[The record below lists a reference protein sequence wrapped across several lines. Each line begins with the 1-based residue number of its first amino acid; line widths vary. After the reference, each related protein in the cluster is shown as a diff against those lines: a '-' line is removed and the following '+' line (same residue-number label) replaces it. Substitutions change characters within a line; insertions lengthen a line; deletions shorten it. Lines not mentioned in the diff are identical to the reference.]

1 MPARPWRQDE
11 EEYLEGA
18 RRELRERCREELG
31 GFVGDLA
38 EWTLF
43 MTLTFDP
50 LVMAGTSE
58 AALEA
63 GRRQL
68 AVPAVSRWTAMRRF
82 RYFLEHASDVVGRP
96 TVGVVALEPHQSGQP
111 HGHGLLSIEGGV
123 VGGEIVSL
131 SRLWR
136 EYRGNGWIR
145 LEEPRSQ
152 EDVTG
157 YCAKY
162 MAKDA
167 SELVFSSSLVC
178 GPEARP
184 RTTKPPSWSADHEG
198 PPAGP
203 RAIQSQSL
211 SEPGGS
217 PERSDPLTAW

>member
-1 MPARPWRQDE
+1 MSGSDWRQAEDE
-11 EEYLEGA
+11 FLAGS
-18 RRELRERCREELG
+18 RRGLRERVRGELAS
-31 GFVGDLA
+31 FVGELA
-38 EWTLF
+38 EWQLF

-58 AALEA
+58 AALEE

-82 RYFLEHASDVVGRP
+82 RYFLEHASGALGRP
-96 TVGVVALEPHQSGQP
+96 AVGVVALEPHQSGQP

-131 SRLWR
+131 GRLWR
-136 EYRGNGWIR
+136 DYRGNGWIR

-167 SELVFSSSLVC
+167 SELVFSSSLV
-178 GPEARP
+178 G
-184 RTTKPPSWSADHEG
+184 KGSSYEG
-198 PPAGP
+198 T
-203 RAIQSQSL
+203 SQTACL
-211 SEPGGS
+211 S
-217 PERSDPLTAW
+217 